1 MASIDGASGWKMLW
15 HITCRVEAHSGGAGL
30 SHHRCA
36 AGLAGRAITKGGPTR
51 HSEVAQLYIF
61 NLGIGQYFNMGYA
74 AAAATLFALLVGLI
88 SAVYLLMMRKAP
100 E

>member
-1 MASIDGASGWKMLW
+1 
-15 HITCRVEAHSGGAGL
+15 
-30 SHHRCA
+30 
-36 AGLAGRAITKGGPTR
+36 
-51 HSEVAQLYIF
+51 VAQLYIF

>member
-1 MASIDGASGWKMLW
+1 
-15 HITCRVEAHSGGAGL
+15 
-30 SHHRCA
+30 
-36 AGLAGRAITKGGPTR
+36 
-51 HSEVAQLYIF
+51 
-61 NLGIGQYFNMGYA
+61 MGYA

>member
-1 MASIDGASGWKMLW
+1 MRSGSSRLPGPSP
-15 HITCRVEAHSGGAGL
+15 R
-30 SHHRCA
+30 A
-36 AGLAGRAITKGGPTR
+36 APPG
-51 HSEVAQLYIF
+51 HSEVAQLYHF

-88 SAVYLLMMRKAP
+88 SAVYRLMMRKAP